1 MNIETTENL
10 NYVLDKI
17 NGLTKE
23 SKIIVL
29 SEYFENLEWISLMIH
44 NVYKN
49 FGLLMTSNIKQNR
62 LDGNSNHLRFINTN
76 GSICDVYFKSEKQ
89 GVKSFQGSNND
100 LVICLLKDKEKL
112 SESVYYQLLLS
123 LMVNQG
129 TFYNLG
135 VENDKV

>member
-1 MNIETTENL
+1 MNIDTIENL
-10 NYVLDKI
+10 NYVLDRI

-23 SKIIVL
+23 SKIIVV

-44 NVYKN
+44 KVYKKS
-49 FGLLMTSNIKQNR
+49 GLLMSSNIKQNR
-62 LDGNSNHLRFINTN
+62 LDGNSNHISFINTK
-76 GSICDVYFKSEKQ
+76 GSMCDLYFKSENQ
-89 GVKSFQGSNND
+89 GRRSFQGSNND

-112 SESVYYQLLLS
+112 SESVYYQLMLS

-135 VENDKV
+135 ENK